1 MAAPITTTATTAEG
15 QLLQVIEGITNLQ
28 VAAINAAG
36 ANSATVRRMITQN
49 VSDDIAGTKTVTL
62 TIPINVEVNA
72 AGTAITA
79 AVVYA

>member
-28 VAAINAAG
+28 IAAINSAGTAG
-36 ANSATVRRMITQN
+36 AAVRRIVTQN

-62 TIPINVEVNA
+62 SIPINVEVTA
-72 AGTAITA
+72 AGTGITA